1 MTSPTLILL
10 VLERTSVI
18 SSPAVHENYLE
29 TMLKIQVS
37 DLVDLEKGLGISCI
51 VLLTIANA
59 S

>member
-1 MTSPTLILL
+1 MTSPTPILL

-37 DLVDLEKGLGISCI
+37 DLVDLEKGLGISF
-51 VLLTIANA
+51 LAN